1 MKSKNMMA
9 KFFKNKFGVH
19 AKFSDLKKF
28 NQDQLERMLLNKGL
42 KRKKIRAA
50 IRIQRHFRGFS

>member
-1 MKSKNMMA
+1 MMA

-28 NQDQLERMLLNKGL
+28 NQDQLERMLLKKGL
-42 KRKKIRAA
+42 KRKKTRAA